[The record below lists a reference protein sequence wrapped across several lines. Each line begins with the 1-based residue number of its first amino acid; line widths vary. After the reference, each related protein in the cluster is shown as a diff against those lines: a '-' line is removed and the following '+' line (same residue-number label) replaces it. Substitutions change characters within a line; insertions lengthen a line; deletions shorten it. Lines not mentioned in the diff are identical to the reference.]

1 MGGPTSVF
9 RDPFGNT
16 ARERQQATTTTQQ
29 SVARRDQLLATVRSE
44 QDLTDA
50 DRQSFVNALA
60 SLSATERS
68 TDTTF
73 QSKPIDSKTLDAL
86 ASQVADAIALQR
98 KKREGAEKQR
108 ALINEAPGTRLTQ
121 DVNVASLGAS
131 PLVTAT
137 ANPGLV

>member
-1 MGGPTSVF
+1 MT
-9 RDPFGNT
+9 
-16 ARERQQATTTTQQ
+16 
-29 SVARRDQLLATVRSE
+29 SE

-50 DRQSFVNALA
+50 DRQRFVNALS
-60 SLSATERS
+60 SLSASERS